1 MNKIIRKKKSIII
14 YMDKKNIED
23 FVVYE
28 DLSEMDK
35 WVYDRMP
42 YLFKKKENDKLN
54 KLWDTMIE
62 PTTIVEVKE
71 EKEKKQE
78 TDIVLIE

>member
-1 MNKIIRKKKSIII
+1 
-14 YMDKKNIED
+14 MDTENLNLKKNIED

-35 WVYDRMP
+35 WVYQRLP

-71 EKEKKQE
+71 EKEKEQEQE

>member
-1 MNKIIRKKKSIII
+1 
-14 YMDKKNIED
+14 MDKKNIED
-23 FVVYE
+23 YVVYE

-42 YLFKKKENDKLN
+42 YLFKKKETDKLN

-71 EKEKKQE
+71 EKEKEEKE
-78 TDIVLIE
+78 KEKDIVLIE

>member
-1 MNKIIRKKKSIII
+1 
-14 YMDKKNIED
+14 MDTEKKNIED
-23 FVVYE
+23 YVVYE

-35 WVYDRMP
+35 WVYSRMD
-42 YLFKKKENDKLN
+42 YLFKKKETDKLN

-71 EKEKKQE
+71 EKEKEQE
-78 TDIVLIE
+78 KDIVLIE

>member
-1 MNKIIRKKKSIII
+1 
-14 YMDKKNIED
+14 MDTEKKNIED
-23 FVVYE
+23 YVVYE

-35 WVYDRMP
+35 WVYSRMD
-42 YLFKKKENDKLN
+42 YLFKKKETDKLN

-71 EKEKKQE
+71 EKEKEQE
-78 TDIVLIE
+78 TDKDKDIVLIE